1 MTTNQIPQTYGAW
14 RHCIEVECGI
24 PLTRDYIVS
33 RLNVLREPS
42 AEETQR
48 FVQRYG
54 RPHWQRVVAWFETA
68 AEQLAKGES

>member
-1 MTTNQIPQTYGAW
+1 MTSSIPQSYGAW

-24 PLTRDYIVS
+24 PLTGDYIAG
-33 RLNVLREPS
+33 RLSVLREPS

-54 RPHWQRVVAWFETA
+54 RLHWQRVVAWFETA
-68 AEQLAKGES
+68 AEQMAEGTS

>member
-1 MTTNQIPQTYGAW
+1 MMTNQIPQTYEAW

-24 PLTRDYIVS
+24 PLTRDYIAS
-33 RLNVLREPS
+33 RLSVLRESS

-54 RPHWQRVVAWFETA
+54 RLHWQKVVAWFETA
-68 AEQLAKGES
+68 AEQVAGRES